1 MCPTGWLY
9 LILQCIHPLSC
20 PKTLGVFS
28 GFRYA
33 IQCYHNISVCISWY
47 ICERISFT
55 YIFRSKM
62 LEMWQVNS
70 EIMPELFSKV
80 VVPIT
85 SRVWDILW
93 SPSAP
98 ALDINTF
105 EVFRL
110 NGCEIASHGGPEV
123 ALPSTSKVMLNIF
136 HACVFLGHMCFHVC
150 IYKIP
155 IHILCPFF

>member
-70 EIMPELFSKV
+70 EIMPELSSKV

-110 NGCEIASHGGPEV
+110 NGVWNSISWGPWGCTSLHIKSDVEYFSCLCISWPYV
-123 ALPSTSKVMLNIF
+123 LPCLY
-136 HACVFLGHMCFHVC
+136 L
-150 IYKIP
+150 
-155 IHILCPFF
+155 